1 MATRY
6 FRLHSICCHNP
17 VSVVYS
23 LKNVVKERLVD
34 GVGFRLHVP
43 SIEIKSQE
51 NIALV
56 GHSGCGK
63 STLLDMLALILH
75 PDKTDTFNLQPVEG
89 KPHQIDR
96 LWLRK
101 KQSHLSQIRKQHIGY
116 VLQSGGL
123 LPYLTVRE
131 NIELPRRLLKLAD
144 DDSINSIARV
154 LGIHRQLDKL
164 PGLLSAGE
172 RQRAAFARALSHRPS
187 ILLADEPTSALDPI
201 TAKKIMAVVMELIK
215 GLKITL
221 ITASHDWAHVYKMEL
236 RVLKQHAEPIENGR
250 IYRSTF
256 SD

>member
-1 MATRY
+1 M
-6 FRLHSICCHNP
+6 SI
-17 VSVVYS
+17 VYS
-23 LKNVVKERLVD
+23 LKNVVKERIVD
-34 GVGFRLHVP
+34 GVGYRLLVP
-43 SIEIKSQE
+43 DIQIKAQE

-75 PDKTDTFNLQPVEG
+75 PDKSDDFKLDPVDG
-89 KPHQIDR
+89 KNYDIDK
-96 LWLRK
+96 LWQRRR
-101 KQSHLSQIRKQHIGY
+101 QSRLSQIRKQHIGY

-131 NIELPRRLLKLAD
+131 NIELPRKLLKLPD

-154 LGIHRQLDKL
+154 LGINRQLDKL

-187 ILLADEPTSALDPI
+187 ILLADEPTASLDPI
-201 TAKKIMAVVMELIK
+201 TAQKIMAVVMELIK

-221 ITASHDWAHVYKMEL
+221 ITASHDWAHVYKMDL
-236 RVLKQHAEPIENGR
+236 RTLHQEAAPVDNGR
-250 IYRSTF
+250 IYQSTF
-256 SD
+256 RD